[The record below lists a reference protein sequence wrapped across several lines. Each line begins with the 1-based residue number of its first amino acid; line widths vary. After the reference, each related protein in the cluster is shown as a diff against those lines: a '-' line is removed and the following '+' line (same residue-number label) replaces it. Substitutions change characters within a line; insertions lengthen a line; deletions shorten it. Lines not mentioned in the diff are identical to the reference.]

1 MPQFD
6 LALAPQHG
14 AHRAA
19 ILFLPAQIEA
29 DILPHDVGDAV
40 RSLWRDPAAQEALRR
55 LHEFQPS
62 DSAVYYFDAIDRM
75 SLLSYLPTD
84 QHILCSCVKTTG
96 IAGTVQG
103 RRVDVQ
109 IVWCRWPAK
118 RVEEVDSLF
127 RALRPLCFWLVWV
140 SMIRCCMKIRVR
152 YTPFLSLIPLALDN
166 LFLWLEPY
174 TRGTYPLKLCTSASG
189 CVSGSTMLSRM
200 GRLGWLV
207 QEWAK

>member
-29 DILPHDVGDAV
+29 DVLPRDVGDAV

-62 DSAVYYFDAIDRM
+62 DSAVYYFDAINRM
-75 SLLSYLPTD
+75 SLPSYLPTD
-84 QHILCSCVKTTG
+84 QHILCSRVKTTG

-109 IVWCRWPAK
+109 IV
-118 RVEEVDSLF
+118 
-127 RALRPLCFWLVWV
+127 
-140 SMIRCCMKIRVR
+140 
-152 YTPFLSLIPLALDN
+152 
-166 LFLWLEPY
+166 
-174 TRGTYPLKLCTSASG
+174 
-189 CVSGSTMLSRM
+189 
-200 GRLGWLV
+200 
-207 QEWAK
+207 